1 MLAKIANANA
11 PLQVLRGGCKFFAS
25 KLAPTGDR
33 VTQDSKKK
41 QYKEKERFM
50 KTTIKLGLIA
60 YCLTVPFGAQAL
72 EFAGYLR
79 SGVGTSTGS
88 GKQQCFQLPGAQ
100 TKYRLGNEC
109 EQYAEL
115 ELRQDL
121 LTLDDGS
128 VFSVDAMASLYNKY
142 DRALKF
148 QGENNGSA
156 RMPQMYAQWSNLP
169 SLNGGSLW
177 AGRRYYKR
185 NDIHISD
192 FYYWNQSA
200 TGGGIEDVLI
210 GGLKYSYALSRKD
223 NLYQKEYATRHDF
236 NVAGFKTNPG
246 GELELGLSYIAKAG
260 GRDTNSGWALTAQH
274 VQAAFLG
281 GKNKFALQYGEGPGT
296 GLGYT
301 GNTALD
307 KSSKSYRAVE
317 FFDWQV
323 TPRFGGQVEAVYQKD
338 VRPGRQD
345 QNWMSLGVRP
355 AYALSEQFKLVT
367 ELGHDQVEAT
377 GGTRKLSKFTFAPT
391 WSPKGPEFWA
401 RPEVRLYYTYASWN
415 KAAKRAANE
424 LAAGSALS
432 DTGAYG
438 TARHGSNV
446 GVQVEYWWK

>member
-1 MLAKIANANA
+1 
-11 PLQVLRGGCKFFAS
+11 
-25 KLAPTGDR
+25 
-33 VTQDSKKK
+33 
-41 QYKEKERFM
+41 M
-50 KTTIKLGLIA
+50 KTIINRGLLVSCVCLGL
-60 YCLTVPFGAQAL
+60 PFPAQAL

-79 SGVGTSTGS
+79 SGIGGSTSG
-88 GKQQCFQLPGAQ
+88 GQQSCFQLPGAPS
-100 TKYRLGNEC
+100 KYRLGNEC

-128 VFSVDAMASLYNKY
+128 VLSVDAMASLYNRY
-142 DRALKF
+142 GRNLSFD
-148 QGENNGSA
+148 GENGSA

-200 TGGGIEDVLI
+200 TGGGIEDVRI
-210 GGLKYSYALSRKD
+210 GDLKYSYAFSRKD
-223 NLYQKEYATRHDF
+223 NLYQKDYLNRHDF
-236 NVAGFKTNPG
+236 NVAGFKSNLD
-246 GELELGLSYIAKAG
+246 GELEFGFSYIDAP
-260 GRDTNSGWALTAQH
+260 RRSDTHQGWAITAQH
-274 VQAAFLG
+274 VQANFLG

-301 GNTALD
+301 GDPRLD
-307 KSSKSYRAVE
+307 TSSKSYRAVE
-317 FFDWQV
+317 FFDWQL

-338 VRPGRQD
+338 IRPDGQD
-345 QNWMSLGVRP
+345 QNWISLGIRP
-355 AYALSEQFKLVT
+355 AYALTEQFKLVT
-367 ELGHDQVEAT
+367 ELGHDQIEAP

-391 WSPKGPEFWA
+391 WSPKGPDFWA
-401 RPEVRLYYTYASWN
+401 RPEVRLYYTYARWN
-415 KAAKRAANE
+415 EAARRAANE

-432 DTGAYG
+432 DSGAFG
-438 TARHGSNV
+438 NALHGSNV

>member
-1 MLAKIANANA
+1 
-11 PLQVLRGGCKFFAS
+11 VSC
-25 KLAPTGDR
+25 
-33 VTQDSKKK
+33 VC
-41 QYKEKERFM
+41 
-50 KTTIKLGLIA
+50 LGL
-60 YCLTVPFGAQAL
+60 PFPAQAL

-79 SGVGTSTGS
+79 SGIGGSTSG
-88 GKQQCFQLPGAQ
+88 GQQSCFQLPGAPS
-100 TKYRLGNEC
+100 KYRLGNEC

-128 VFSVDAMASLYNKY
+128 VLSVDAMASLYNRY
-142 DRALKF
+142 GRNLSFD
-148 QGENNGSA
+148 GENGSA

-200 TGGGIEDVLI
+200 TGGGIEDVRI
-210 GGLKYSYALSRKD
+210 GDLKYSYAFSRKD
-223 NLYQKEYATRHDF
+223 NLYQKDYLNRHDF
-236 NVAGFKTNPG
+236 NVAGFKSNLD
-246 GELELGLSYIAKAG
+246 GELEFGFSYIDAP
-260 GRDTNSGWALTAQH
+260 RRSDTHQGWAITAQH
-274 VQAAFLG
+274 VQANFLG

-301 GNTALD
+301 GDPRLD
-307 KSSKSYRAVE
+307 TSSKSYRAVE
-317 FFDWQV
+317 FFDWQL

-338 VRPGRQD
+338 IRPDGQD
-345 QNWMSLGVRP
+345 QNWISLGIRP
-355 AYALSEQFKLVT
+355 AYALTEQFKLVT
-367 ELGHDQVEAT
+367 ELGHDQIEAP

-391 WSPKGPEFWA
+391 WSPKGPDFWA
-401 RPEVRLYYTYASWN
+401 RPEVRLYYTYARWN
-415 KAAKRAANE
+415 EAARRAANE

-432 DTGAYG
+432 DSGAFG
-438 TARHGSNV
+438 NALHGSNV

>member
-1 MLAKIANANA
+1 
-11 PLQVLRGGCKFFAS
+11 
-25 KLAPTGDR
+25 
-33 VTQDSKKK
+33 
-41 QYKEKERFM
+41 M
-50 KTTIKLGLIA
+50 KTISRGLLVSCVCLGL
-60 YCLTVPFGAQAL
+60 PFPAEAL

-79 SGVGTSTGS
+79 SGIGGSTNG
-88 GKQQCFQLPGAQ
+88 GKQSCFQLPGAPS
-100 TKYRLGNEC
+100 KYRLGNEC

-128 VFSVDAMASLYNKY
+128 VLSVDAMASLYNRY
-142 DRALKF
+142 GRNLSFD
-148 QGENNGSA
+148 GENGAA
-156 RMPQMYAQWSNLP
+156 RMPQMYAQWSKMP

-210 GGLKYSYALSRKD
+210 GDLKYSYAFSRKD
-223 NLYQKEYATRHDF
+223 NLYQKDYINRHDF
-236 NVAGFKTNPG
+236 NVAGFKVNPD
-246 GELELGLSYIAKAG
+246 GELEFGFSYIDAP
-260 GRDTNSGWALTAQH
+260 RRNDTHQGWAITAQH
-274 VQAAFLG
+274 VQKNFLG

-301 GNTALD
+301 GDPRLD
-307 KSSKSYRAVE
+307 TSSRSYRAVE

-323 TPRFGGQVEAVYQKD
+323 TPRFGGQFEAVYQKD
-338 VRPGRQD
+338 IRPDGQD
-345 QNWMSLGVRP
+345 QNWISLGVRP
-355 AYALSEQFKLVT
+355 AYALTEQFKLVT
-367 ELGHDQVEAT
+367 ELGHDQIEAP

-391 WSPKGPEFWA
+391 WSPKGPDFWA

-415 KAAKRAANE
+415 AAAQRAANE

-432 DTGAYG
+432 DSGAFG
-438 TARHGSNV
+438 NALHGSNF